1 MKKVVNIISIISLL
15 AFMLLLTPINVLAQE
30 EVACESDV
38 VVQGDDWLSKL
49 ADKFYGN
56 PQAFPAIADATNAK
70 AATDDSYTTIANVDV
85 IEIGWKLCI
94 PSAASEAASPEA
106 SVVSEAITIVQK
118 FYEAFNQKKIDEAMT
133 YIADDAVVP
142 TLYGVA
148 TGKEEIQKA
157 YEQFIVQE
165 GASQELS
172 EFKDEDGRV
181 GYAYKGFLNGVLMVS
196 ATDGVTIV
204 KNGKIIF
211 DGNEADEAQ
220 WLKEMSASAAVS
232 PDAPEPVQITR

>member
-1 MKKVVNIISIISLL
+1 
-15 AFMLLLTPINVLAQE
+15 LTPINVLAQE

-49 ADKFYGN
+49 ADKFYGD

-70 AATDDSYTTIANVDV
+70 AATDDSYTTIANVDM

-118 FYEAFNQKKIDEAMT
+118 FYEAFNQKKIGEAMT
-133 YIADDAVVP
+133 YIADDAVIP
-142 TLYGVA
+142 TLYGLA

-157 YEQFIVQE
+157 YEQY
-165 GASQELS
+165 
-172 EFKDEDGRV
+172 FKDGITVEMSEYKDKDGRV
-181 GYAYKGFLNGVLMVS
+181 TAAYRVFENGIEVHS

-204 KNGKIIF
+204 KNGKIVF
-211 DGNEADEAQ
+211 DGNETEEAQ
-220 WLKEMSASAAVS
+220 WLYNG
-232 PDAPEPVQITR
+232 PGILN